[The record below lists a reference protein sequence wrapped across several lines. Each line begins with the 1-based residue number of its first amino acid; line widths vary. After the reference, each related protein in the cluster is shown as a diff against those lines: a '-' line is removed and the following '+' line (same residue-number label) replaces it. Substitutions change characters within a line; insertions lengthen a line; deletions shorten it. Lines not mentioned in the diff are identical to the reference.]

1 MAERRMRLGGVVVL
15 FDEAMGVRE
24 TLGEADAADKEDEK
38 EVEEEEDSS

>member
-1 MAERRMRLGGVVVL
+1 MRLGGVVV

-24 TLGEADAADKEDEK
+24 TLGEADAADEEEEK